1 MDSPRGQMRPAAN
14 RGASTMRRTHVLAAL
29 LVVLLGTWGCGPP
42 GPATTVQRTD
52 AKAQVDLSGNW
63 NDTDANLVA
72 QTMIRDCLSRPWAS
86 AFKAEKGRP
95 PVVRL
100 YPIKNRSSDDIQTK
114 YFTKQVEMEL
124 INSGIAKVVSDLEE
138 SNDNLT
144 ERADQARHAS
154 DKTAKQQQQETGS
167 DFILNGWIVTQ
178 NDAAGG
184 QEVRAY
190 ITTMELSNT
199 ESNEKVW
206 MKIHPIKKVISRAA
220 TQW

>member
-1 MDSPRGQMRPAAN
+1 
-14 RGASTMRRTHVLAAL
+14 MRRTHVLAAW
-29 LVVLLGTWGCGPP
+29 VAVLLGTWGCGPP
-42 GPATTVQRTD
+42 GPATTIQRTD

-86 AFKAEKGRP
+86 KFKAEKGRE

-100 YPIKNRSSDDIQTK
+100 WRIRNRSSDDINTRF
-114 YFTKQVEMEL
+114 FTKQVEQEL
-124 INSGIAKVVSDLEE
+124 VNSGVVKVVADIEE
-138 SNDNLT
+138 ANDNLA
-144 ERADQARHAS
+144 ERADQAQHAS

-167 DFILNGWIVTQ
+167 DFIMNGWILTQ
-178 NDAAGG
+178 NDAVEG

-190 ITTMELSNT
+190 VTTMELTNT

-206 MKIHPIKKVISRAA
+206 MKVHPLKKVI
-220 TQW
+220 TQSGSQW